1 MKSLLALTFLSLPL
15 AVSAQVP
22 SDTVNPAV
30 SSPTGIATGTVQGM
44 ADRVTPSVP
53 NGYVTMD
60 DTTYVLKDGRVYQL
74 TKTITLQIRPDGRV
88 IGFEGEEMTIPAG
101 LMLTTDGRLVK
112 APALGVEP
120 DGSTYQVDRGN
131 ADDSTMRAGMNKGA
145 ANSSGLDSGNDGNNS
160 GAAGGNVDD
169 DADLVGGIDTNA
181 LSPTGTTN
189 GLNDNGGPNNA
200 TGNNQLT
207 TTAPT
212 VPIRPEIPAIRWE
225 APIRRATA
233 PTSKLLAVTSPQ
245 LTPTPILRITAPGT
259 LRTRPE
265 HHPAATAT
273 LRPEGTVAAA
283 LAKKLR
289 KRSTHPFTLP
299 LPGSI
304 QRPLET
310 RKKSAQPCRHV

>member
-207 TTAPT
+207 NGTNGANQTGNSSDQMGSADST
-212 VPIRPEIPAIRWE
+212 SNSTNKQAAGGDES
-225 APIRRATA
+225 ATDTNSN
-233 PTSKLLAVTSPQ
+233 PSDN
-245 LTPTPILRITAPGT
+245 
-259 LRTRPE
+259 
-265 HHPAATAT
+265 
-273 LRPEGTVAAA
+273 
-283 LAKKLR
+283 
-289 KRSTHPFTLP
+289 STGNASNSTGASSSSNGNPSS
-299 LPGSI
+299 GGNSSGGA
-304 QRPLET
+304 R
-310 RKKSAQPCRHV
+310 